1 LIVRKEIDSLA
12 ALREKTFG
20 VQSIGGGF
28 WLQTMIVLDRLGVD
42 PDKNGLKMRIIG
54 DEPTILQALLA
65 SNIDAAVI
73 TYASAAVA
81 KRAGLR
87 SLVNT
92 TDLRV
97 PYQGV
102 GICTRSD
109 RIANSPDLMLRLV
122 KGMVDG
128 LVFIHDP
135 HNKRAVMDILKKH
148 LRLSSDPDAET
159 SYDSLRLVSTLDVTP
174 DPEAWKNIQKFVA
187 RANPKVAQL
196 DVNQIITGKFVKILE
211 DTGYLPE
218 ARKKLGL

>member
-1 LIVRKEIDSLA
+1 MA
-12 ALREKTFG
+12 GLRNKIFG
-20 VQSIGGGF
+20 VQSLGGGF
-28 WLQTMIVLDRLGVD
+28 WLQTVIVLDGLGID
-42 PDKNGLKMRIIG
+42 PDKNGLQMRIIG

-73 TYASAAVA
+73 TNASAAVA

-92 TDLRV
+92 IDLRV

-135 HNKRAVMDILKKH
+135 RNKREVMDILKKH

>member
-1 LIVRKEIDSLA
+1 
-12 ALREKTFG
+12 
-20 VQSIGGGF
+20 
-28 WLQTMIVLDRLGVD
+28 
-42 PDKNGLKMRIIG
+42 
-54 DEPTILQALLA
+54 
-65 SNIDAAVI
+65 
-73 TYASAAVA
+73 
-81 KRAGLR
+81 
-87 SLVNT
+87 VNT
-92 TDLRV
+92 TNLRV

-135 HNKRAVMDILKKH
+135 RNKREVMDILKKH

-196 DVNQIITGKFVKILE
+196 DVSQIITGKFVKTLE